1 MKKHALIAMA
11 FLLALVMIRCTE
23 DGGGSASPDKIDGG
37 VPGIYSEYGLSG
49 SGGSGGS
56 GTSKGDG
63 DSAQIQPVEPGQI
76 TAAEWNDLTEWDF
89 WLNLGQNEDFNKA
102 QENWKFY
109 MATRYS
115 FLVTDI
121 MSKPLIDCEVK
132 LENLNGDE
140 IWKTRTDNEGRAELW
155 LNING
160 QDQGNV
166 KAIVSYQNQKITV
179 VDPKTYDE
187 DVNEVVV
194 ATTGNKLMNADI
206 LFVVDAT
213 GSMGDEIEYLKS
225 ELLDVIS
232 RTKDLNNQLSL
243 RVGSVFYRDEGDEF
257 LTRVSPFSANLQL
270 THAFINN
277 QSADGGGDYEEAVH
291 TALGTAITQLSW
303 SEDARAR
310 LLFLLLDAP
319 PHHSDA
325 IVNELNKT
333 IRNTAAKGIKII
345 PVSASGV
352 NKDTEFLF
360 RFFATTTN
368 GTYVFITNDS
378 GIGGEHIE
386 ATVGDYEA
394 ELLNDLIVR
403 LITKYTM

>member
-11 FLLALVMIRCTE
+11 FLLTLVMIRCTE
-23 DGGGSASPDKIDGG
+23 DGGGSASHDKIDGSTSG
-37 VPGIYSEYGLSG
+37 VYSDYGLSG

-56 GTSKGDG
+56 ETSTGDG

-89 WLNLGQNEDFNKA
+89 WLNLGQNEEFNKA

-109 MATRYS
+109 MTTRYP

-121 MSKPLIDCEVK
+121 LSKPLIDCEVT
-132 LENLNGDE
+132 LQNLDGDE
-140 IWKTRTDNEGRAELW
+140 LWKARTDNEGKAELW

-160 QDQGNV
+160 QEQGNV
-166 KAIVSYQNQKITV
+166 KAVVSYQNQKITI

-187 DVNEVVV
+187 DINEVVF
-194 ATTGNKLMNADI
+194 ATTGNQVMNADI

-225 ELLDVIS
+225 ELLDVIG
-232 RTKDLNNQLSL
+232 RAKDLNNQLSL

-257 LTRVSPFSANLQL
+257 LTRVSPFASNLQL
-270 THAFINN
+270 THAFIND
-277 QSADGGGDYEEAVH
+277 QSAGGGGDYEEAVH
-291 TALGTAITQLSW
+291 TALNTAISQLSW

-310 LLFLLLDAP
+310 LMFLLLDAP
-319 PHHSDA
+319 PHHTDA
-325 IVNELNKT
+325 IVNDLNEI

-345 PVSASGV
+345 PISASGI

-360 RFFATTTN
+360 RFFATATN

-386 ATVGDYEA
+386 ATVGDYEV